1 MVPSRSA
8 REIPATAE
16 DVPVTAGAP
25 AAAGD
30 VPAAA
35 EDVPAVAPPAR
46 RPGGRSAR
54 IRTQV
59 LDAVRAEL
67 VEHGYDA
74 LTVDTV
80 ADRAGVHRTTV
91 YRRWQ
96 DVGGLLADVLDV
108 GVDDGWQPADTGSL
122 FGDLAALNHEI
133 QSALTEQRSVTAA
146 LIAASFRSGQAADAL
161 RDFWENRYAQCEITV
176 HRAVGRGELPP
187 HTEAR
192 PLLVTATAPLYH
204 HLVLLR
210 AVPDPD
216 LPDRAARTAVLA
228 ATAGAFAREGDCQTH
243 AQGFT
248 A

>member
-1 MVPSRSA
+1 MVPSRPASD
-8 REIPATAE
+8 IPA
-16 DVPVTAGAP
+16 
-25 AAAGD
+25 
-30 VPAAA
+30 
-35 EDVPAVAPPAR
+35 AVPAR

-59 LDAVRAEL
+59 LDAVRTEL

-96 DVGGLLADVLDV
+96 DIGGLLADVLDV
-108 GVDDGWQPADTGSL
+108 GTDDGWQPADTGTL

-133 QSALTEQRSVTAA
+133 QTALTEQRSVTAA

-161 RDFWENRYAQCEITV
+161 RNFWENRYAQCEIAV
-176 HRAVGRGELPP
+176 HRAAARGELPP
-187 HTEAR
+187 HTDAR
-192 PLLVTATAPLYH
+192 QLLVTATAPLYH

-210 AVPDPD
+210 ATPDPH
-216 LPDRAARTAVLA
+216 LPDRAARAAVLA
-228 ATAGAFAREGDCQTH
+228 ASAGAFGRETDCQTH
-243 AQGFT
+243 AQVFT